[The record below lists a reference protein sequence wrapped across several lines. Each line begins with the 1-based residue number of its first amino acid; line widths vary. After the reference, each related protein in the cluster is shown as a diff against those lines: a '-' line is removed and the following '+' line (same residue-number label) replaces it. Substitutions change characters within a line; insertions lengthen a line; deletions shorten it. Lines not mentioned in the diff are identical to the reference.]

1 MPGSNLT
8 RVEAR
13 ERADLL
19 AVDSYQVWLDL
30 TDGAGNPGQRT
41 FRTRTEV
48 RFTARTSGASTFVDL
63 LADKIHSA
71 TLNGQPVDVSAYD
84 PQDGIQLT
92 GLRAD
97 NVLVVDADGLY
108 TNTGEGL
115 HRFVDPVDDE
125 VYLYSQF
132 ETADAK
138 RVYTCFDQPD
148 LKATF
153 SFHVTAPAHWRVFSN
168 AAPESS
174 EPTAEGAQTVHFAT
188 TKRISPYITAI
199 VAGPYEGVTD
209 THDGI
214 DLGIFCRASLVQYLD
229 GDNLLDLTRKGF
241 DWYHEQ
247 FGFRYPFG
255 KYDQIFCPE
264 YNAGAMENAGC
275 VTILEDYVF
284 RSKPVEYTLERR
296 CTTVLHEMAH
306 MWFGDLVTMRWWD
319 DLWLN
324 ESFAELA
331 SALCQSEIDSP
342 FAEVAWTS
350 FENIE
355 KSWGYRQDQLPST
368 HPIASDIPD
377 VQAVEVNFDGITYAK
392 GAAVLRQLMAYV
404 GREEFMR
411 GMRTYFERHAFGN
424 ATLADL
430 LGVLSEVSGR
440 ELDTWSQKWLQT
452 SQVNIIRPEIEL
464 EADGTYRA
472 VSLRQEAPADHP
484 TLRPHRLALGLYDFA
499 DGDFQLREQVELDVD
514 GELTPVPQLA
524 GKTQPD
530 LLLVN
535 DGGLTYT
542 KIRLDERSLRTVV
555 EHIAEMSDPLA
566 RSLCWQ
572 AAWDM
577 VRDAEMP
584 ARDYAT
590 MVLRGMPT
598 ETVSSLILDGIRNI
612 NLVLGQYCEP
622 AWSLQGWK
630 ALNRTALATMRSVE
644 PGSDAQLQWTRVADD
659 TSWAGGEESI
669 AEIRGLLDGTVTVEG
684 LKVDPDLR
692 WHLLQGLASAGAV
705 GEAEIAA
712 ELERDATATGQRKAA
727 NARASIPTA
736 EAKAAAWRLAV
747 EEDGAPN
754 AIIEA
759 TIMGFWH
766 PGQLELLRPYA
777 DRYFAE
783 VADVWRRRTSET
795 AQNVVIGMFPRLLVE
810 QSTLDAADAF
820 LADPELPPA
829 LRRLVAEQRDGVRR
843 ALAARERDG
852 KAG

>member
-8 RVEAR
+8 RAEAR
-13 ERADLL
+13 ERAELL
-19 AVDSYQVWLDL
+19 AVDSYEVWLDL
-30 TDGAGNPGQRT
+30 TDGSGQPGERT
-41 FRTRTEV
+41 YRTRTEA
-48 RFTARTSGASTFVDL
+48 RFTASTPGAETFCDL
-63 LADKIHSA
+63 IADRIHSA
-71 TLNGQPVDVSAYD
+71 TLNGQPVDTSGYD
-84 PQDGIQLT
+84 PQTGIALT
-92 GLRAD
+92 GLAAQ
-97 NVLVVDADGLY
+97 NVLVVEADGLY

-115 HRFVDPVDDE
+115 HRFLDPVDDE

-148 LKATF
+148 LKAEFT
-153 SFHVTAPAHWRVFSN
+153 FHVTAPAHWKVFSN

-174 EPTAEGAQTVHFAT
+174 EPAENGAQTVHFST

-199 VAGPYEGVTD
+199 VAGPYAGATD
-209 THDGI
+209 HHDGI
-214 DLGIFCRASLVQYLD
+214 DLGIYCRASLVKYLD
-229 GDNLLDLTRKGF
+229 ADNLFDLTRKGF

-306 MWFGDLVTMRWWD
+306 MWFGDLVTMTWWD

-331 SALCQSEIDSP
+331 SALCQAEIDSP

-404 GREEFMR
+404 GREHFIQ

-440 ELDTWSQKWLQT
+440 ELESWSRAWLQT

-464 EADGTYRA
+464 EPDGSYRA
-472 VSLRQEAPADHP
+472 VSLRQEAPKEHP
-484 TLRPHRLALGLYDFA
+484 TLRPHRLALGLYDF
-499 DGDFQLREQVELDVD
+499 DGTTFELREQVELDVD
-514 GELTPVPQLA
+514 GELTPVPQLV
-524 GKTQPD
+524 GKRQPD

-542 KIRLDERSLRTVV
+542 KIRLDDRSVRSVV
-555 EHIAEMSDPLA
+555 EHIAALGDPLA

-590 MVLRGMPT
+590 MVWGGMPT

-612 NLVLGQYCEP
+612 RTALGAYTDP
-622 AWSLQGWK
+622 AWGEQGWK
-630 ALNRTALATMRSVE
+630 TLAQTALATIRSVE
-644 PGSDAQLQWTRVADD
+644 PGSDAQLQWVRVAAD
-659 TSWAGGEESI
+659 TAWAAG
-669 AEIRGLLDGTVTVEG
+669 AEVVAQVRGLLDGTVTVEG

-692 WHLLQGLASAGAV
+692 WYLLQGLAGAGAV
-705 GEAEIAA
+705 GEPEITA
-712 ELERDATATGQRKAA
+712 ELARDATATGQRKAA
-727 NARASIPTA
+727 TARAAIPTA
-736 EAKAAAWRLAV
+736 AAKEKAWHIAV
-747 EEDGAPN
+747 VEDGLPN
-754 AIIEA
+754 AIMEA
-759 TIMGFWH
+759 AITGFWH

-777 DRYFAE
+777 DRYFAS
-783 VADVWRRRTSET
+783 VADVWQRRSSEV
-795 AQNVVIGMFPRLLVE
+795 AQNMVIGLFPRMLVE
-810 QSTLDAADAF
+810 QSTLDAADAL
-820 LADPELPPA
+820 LAQSDHPPA
-829 LRRLVAEQRDGVRR
+829 LRRLLAEQRDGVRR
-843 ALAARERDG
+843 ALAARERDR
-852 KAG
+852 KSD